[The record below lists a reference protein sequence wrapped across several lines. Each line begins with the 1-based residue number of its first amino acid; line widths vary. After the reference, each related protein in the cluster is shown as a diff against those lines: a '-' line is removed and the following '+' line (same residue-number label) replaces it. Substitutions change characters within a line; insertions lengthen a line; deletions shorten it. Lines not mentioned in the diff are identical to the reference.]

1 MIHAHITAWLVALI
15 LFFVALSLNK
25 SGKEKGAKIVQMVL
39 RVFYLLII
47 ATGVMLLTRVAHID
61 WKYTLKAV
69 AGLWVIGTLEMILS
83 RFKNNR
89 RTSVFWIQ
97 FVVAF
102 ALALYLGFAVLPMS
116 FLHP

>member
-1 MIHAHITAWLVALI
+1 MIHAHITAWIVALI
-15 LFFVALSLNK
+15 LFFVVLSLHK
-25 SGKEKGAKIVQMVL
+25 SGKTKGAKIVQMVL

-47 ATGVMLLTRVAHID
+47 ATGVGLLTQVSHID
-61 WKYTLKAV
+61 WKYILKTV
-69 AGLWVIGTLEMILS
+69 AGLWVIGTFEMILS
-83 RFKNNR
+83 RVKGSR

-116 FLHP
+116 FLNP

>member
-1 MIHAHITAWLVALI
+1 MIHAHITTWIVALI

-25 SGKEKGAKIVQMVL
+25 SGKTKGAKIVQMIL
-39 RVFYLLII
+39 RLFYLLII
-47 ATGVMLLTRVAHID
+47 ATGVGLLSQVSNID
-61 WKYTLKAV
+61 WKYILKAV
-69 AGLWVIGTLEMILS
+69 AGLWVIGTFEMILS
-83 RFKNNR
+83 RVKNDR

-116 FLHP
+116 FLTP